1 MCETAGWPL
10 VRTGYA
16 KIGKAVNRMRG
27 YNFGG
32 FEGHMGGF
40 GGGAMLFGGLIF
52 LALLVVG
59 IIVVIR
65 LLKPRQAGT
74 NNSFHNTDNLF
85 QNVDSAMRI
94 LNERYAKGEM
104 PDEEYATKKAELRK

>member
-1 MCETAGWPL
+1 MM
-10 VRTGYA
+10 
-16 KIGKAVNRMRG
+16 MRG
-27 YNFGG
+27 YDFGR
-32 FEGHMGGF
+32 FDGHMGVF
-40 GGGAMLFGGLIF
+40 GGGAMLFGGLFF

-59 IIVVIR
+59 IIVVVR
-65 LLKPRQAGT
+65 LLKSKHAGT
-74 NNSFHNTDNLF
+74 ISSYNNADNTF

>member
-1 MCETAGWPL
+1 MM
-10 VRTGYA
+10 
-16 KIGKAVNRMRG
+16 MRG

-59 IIVVIR
+59 IIVAVR
-65 LLKPRQAGT
+65 LLRSKHVGT
-74 NNSFHNTDNLF
+74 NSSFHNTDHSF

-94 LNERYAKGEM
+94 LNERYAKGEI
-104 PDEEYATKKAELRK
+104 PDEEYVTKKAELRK